1 LRRAAATTST
11 DDVLDAVYAAGDE
24 PLELGPFQVRS
35 EITAFV
41 SLVSEEQPRRVLEI
55 GTWRGG
61 TLYLLA
67 WASGPGARLLSLD
80 VRRLGPLHRLLIGRI
95 ATRGRTVVL
104 RSADSHAPETRA
116 QVAAFFGGDALDL
129 LFIDGDHSYEGV
141 REDYELFSPLVRPGG
156 LIAFHDIVDGDEVR
170 VGGVPRFWR
179 EVRDSLEEPVE
190 FVESWSQGGF
200 GIGVGR
206 RRT

>member
-24 PLELGPFQVRS
+24 PLQLGPFQVRS

-41 SLVSEEQPRRVLEI
+41 SLVSDEEPRRVLEI
-55 GTWRGG
+55 GTWKGG

-80 VRRLGPLHRLLIGRI
+80 VRRLGLLHRLLIRRITAKGREVTLMR
-95 ATRGRTVVL
+95 AN
-104 RSADSHAPETRA
+104 SHAQETRE
-116 QVAAFFGGDALDL
+116 QVAAFFDDVALDL

-141 REDYELFSPLVRPGG
+141 RQDYELFSPLVRPGG
-156 LIAFHDIVDGDEVR
+156 LIAFHDIVDGEAGS

-179 EVRDSLEEPVE
+179 EVRDALEEPVE
-190 FVESWSQGGF
+190 FVESWTQGGF